1 MSSTRIKGAALQLT
15 IGTTNYWADITAV
28 TLENEEAAAGVTTFE
43 DASLGG
49 ARQFYL
55 TGSAIQSTEEGSFW
69 DYLWEHT
76 GDIVAYVYA
85 PHGNPTASADEPHY
99 TGTVKVPAKPFV
111 GGEAG
116 TTNEFTFDFRMDC
129 QEEPTRDPEHTA

>member
-1 MSSTRIKGAALQLT
+1 MGSTRIKGAALQLT
-15 IGTTNYWADITAV
+15 VGTTDYWADVISV

-55 TGSAIQSTEEGSFW
+55 TGSAIQSTASGSFW
-69 DYLWEHT
+69 DYLWDET
-76 GDIVAYVYA
+76 NRLDVAYVYA
-85 PHGNPTASADEPHY
+85 PHGNATPTVNEPHFE
-99 TGTVKVPAKPFV
+99 GTLRLGPKPFI

-116 TTNEFTFDFRMDC
+116 VDNEFTFDFRFDC
-129 QEEPTRDPEHTA
+129 NEEPTKVTA